1 MSMLK
6 QIAEEE
12 SKLEMTPMIDVTFL
26 LLIFFMCTIKFK
38 TLEGKLEAFL
48 PKDVGVNSSDAPPKE
63 KIDIVIK
70 SVKPGQ
76 KIDIDA
82 FEKRGQIV
90 EWNGQDDYYLY
101 GHEVSY
107 KVQRDTFEGND
118 SGVQEMREKL
128 DEIYRTPTSDG
139 EKRAITLKPMP
150 GVVYADIMVVLDT
163 VIEVGF
169 EDVSFA
175 GSYQ

>member
-48 PKDVGVNSSDAPPKE
+48 PKDVGVNASDAPPKE

-70 SVKPGQ
+70 TVKPGR
-76 KIDIDA
+76 KVEADA
-82 FEKRGQIV
+82 YEKRGEIIPYN
-90 EWNGQDDYYLY
+90 EAEGGEFYLVD
-101 GHEVSY
+101 HEVSY
-107 KVQRDTFEGND
+107 KVLRDTF
-118 SGVQEMREKL
+118 K
-128 DEIYRTPTSDG
+128 SD
-139 EKRAITLKPMP
+139 
-150 GVVYADIMVVLDT
+150 D
-163 VIEVGF
+163 
-169 EDVSFA
+169 A
-175 GSYQ
+175 GI

>member
-48 PKDVGVNSSDAPPKE
+48 PKDVGVNRSDAPPKE

-70 SVKPGQ
+70 AIKPGQ

-107 KVQRDTFEGND
+107 KVLRDTFKGDE
-118 SGVQEMREKL
+118 SGVDKMRDKL
-128 DEIYRTPTSDG
+128 DELLRSDP
-139 EKRAITLKPMP
+139 ERAVTLKPMP

-163 VIEVGF
+163 VIEVGY